1 MQLTGIILRDI
12 NRIQKYLSSFIDELK
27 KSGKYEIDKP
37 GIYVAPIGRDENL
50 DKSGIYITLLH
61 IEEETSTKQQIPA
74 ATRSYSMK
82 KPEMMV
88 NLYVMFSAHDTTS
101 YDHTLQYISWVLQAF
116 QSSTVIPGSGENEVV
131 TNVDENPDIEATK
144 DAEQESLLKV
154 SYETEALRMS
164 IHQMTMDQMSN
175 LWQTLGAKM
184 MPAVIYKVRMLTIKS
199 NEIIPVYP
207 IRKGSIK
214 TRIEQAR
221 PEEMAAI
228 KLIEEEEKRKILEE
242 EKAAEREKY
251 KK

>member
-12 NRIQKYLSSFIDELK
+12 NRIAEYLSRFLDELRD
-27 KSGKYEIDKP
+27 SGEYEFDKP
-37 GIYVAPIGRDENL
+37 EIYVAPIGRDENQ
-50 DKSGIYITLLH
+50 DKSGICISLLH
-61 IEEETSTKQQIPA
+61 LEEETSTKQQIPT
-74 ATRSYSMK
+74 ATGWFALA
-82 KPEMMV
+82 KPEMVV
-88 NLYVMFSAHDTTS
+88 NLYVMFSAQGSS
-101 YDHTLQYISWVLQAF
+101 YDLALQNISWVLQAF
-116 QSSTVIPGSGENEVV
+116 QSSTVIPGSSENEVV
-131 TNVDENPDIEATK
+131 VNVGEDLDVEATK

-207 IRKGSIK
+207 IRKDGIK

-221 PEEMAAI
+221 PEEMAA
-228 KLIEEEEKRKILEE
+228 KNLIEEEEKRILLER
-242 EKAAEREKY
+242 EKEAEREKARN
-251 KK
+251 K

>member
-12 NRIQKYLSSFIDELK
+12 NRIKDYLSSFIDELK

-37 GIYVAPIGRDENL
+37 GIYVAPIGRDENM

-61 IEEETSTKQQIPA
+61 IEEETSTKQQIPV

-88 NLYVMFSAHDTTS
+88 NLYVMFSAHDSS
-101 YDHTLQYISWVLQAF
+101 YDNALQYISWVLQAF

-131 TNVDENPDIEATK
+131 ANVDENPDIEATK

-207 IRKGSIK
+207 IRKSGIK

-221 PEEMAAI
+221 PEEMAAK

-242 EKAAEREKY
+242 EKAAKREKL